1 MRAAHSLHAR
11 SSRYRFVVV
20 GEGSGSLYQDLLR
33 LRSQLGLDDVFH
45 FLGMRDDVPALLPG
59 FDVFVLSSH
68 TEGFSIACV
77 EAMACG
83 VPVVATRCGGPNEI
97 VEDGISGLLVP
108 PNDPMT
114 LADSIHRAAMDK
126 ALANRLAQHG
136 LERAHSHFTLGTM
149 LASYE
154 TLIQGTAG
162 RVRRIVSTSTTSL
175 GS

>member
-1 MRAAHSLHAR
+1 
-11 SSRYRFVVV
+11 
-20 GEGSGSLYQDLLR
+20 
-33 LRSQLGLDDVFH
+33 
-45 FLGMRDDVPALLPG
+45 
-59 FDVFVLSSH
+59 
-68 TEGFSIACV
+68 
-77 EAMACG
+77 
-83 VPVVATRCGGPNEI
+83 
-97 VEDGISGLLVP
+97 
-108 PNDPMT
+108 MT